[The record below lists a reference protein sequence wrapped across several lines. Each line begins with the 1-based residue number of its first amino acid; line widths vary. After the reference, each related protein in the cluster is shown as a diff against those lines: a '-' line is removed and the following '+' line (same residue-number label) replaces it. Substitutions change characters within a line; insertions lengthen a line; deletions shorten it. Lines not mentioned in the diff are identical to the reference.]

1 MSNVEVHLL
10 ADHPELTH
18 LLATWFYEQWG
29 RSNPDLSV
37 GRIERNL
44 QERLN
49 RDRLPLTLVTFE
61 EEQPV
66 ASATLKIRE
75 MDTYP
80 QYPYW
85 LGSVYVLP
93 EHRGRGIGSH
103 LAEHAAAIAQRL
115 GVRELCLYTPDREK
129 LYARLGWVTMERTVY
144 RGEAVV
150 IMRRTLE
157 VRRGFSTLP

>member
-29 RSNPDLSV
+29 QGKPGLSV
-37 GRIERNL
+37 ERIERNL

-49 RDRLPLTLVTFE
+49 RDRLPLTLVAFQDM
-61 EEQPV
+61 QPV
-66 ASATLKIRE
+66 ASATLKIWE
-75 MDTYP
+75 MDTHP

-103 LAEHAAAIAQRL
+103 LAEHAAIAQCL
-115 GVRELCLYTPDREK
+115 GVRELYLYTPDREK